1 VLPPLTPPSCLW
13 GKGKVAF
20 GLLVRGL
27 ESCLFPRRQH
37 PLPQRGGNLEE
48 GKGKVAP
55 QNMRQ
60 HPLHPFGVRG
70 VRGRVWILIIRGGIW
85 RGNLDKCISY
95 HEDIVPHNNSN
106 KK

>member
-1 VLPPLTPPSCLW
+1 
-13 GKGKVAF
+13 
-20 GLLVRGL
+20 
-27 ESCLFPRRQH
+27 
-37 PLPQRGGNLEE
+37 LEE